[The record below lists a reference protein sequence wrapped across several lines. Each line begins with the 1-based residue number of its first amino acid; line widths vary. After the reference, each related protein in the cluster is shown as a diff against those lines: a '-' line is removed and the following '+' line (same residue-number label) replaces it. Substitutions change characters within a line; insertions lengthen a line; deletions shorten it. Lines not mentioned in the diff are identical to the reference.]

1 MAIHTTATI
10 HPSAIIEEG
19 AIIGKNCNVGAY
31 SIIGKNVELSKNVI
45 IKNHVVIE
53 SNTFVGQNS
62 LIDNHCLI
70 GSVPN
75 NIKSYDSNDNYLK
88 IGENCVFHTFVG
100 IDAGKTITE
109 IGNFCIFMGRSG
121 LGHDSKIMN
130 RVVFSPYSFAN
141 GNCVIHDN
149 CVLGANSTIHQNC
162 VMGTGSM
169 IGASSYSAK
178 NILPY
183 SIVTHNPSKLLGANL
198 VGMKR
203 NSISNKTTLKIHYA
217 YKSSNSV
224 DQIKSLLE
232 SYESSSQEIKTI
244 IDFIKTNTK
253 RGYAV

>member
-1 MAIHTTATI
+1 MAIHPTATI

-19 AIIGKNCNVGAY
+19 AIIGKNCTVGAY

-45 IKNHVVIE
+45 VKTHVVIE
-53 SNTFVGQNS
+53 SSTFVGQNS

-70 GSVPN
+70 GCVPN
-75 NIKSYDSNDNYLK
+75 NIKSYDSNNNYLE
-88 IGENCVFHTFVG
+88 IGTNCVFHTFVG

-109 IGNFCIFMGRSG
+109 IKNFCIFMGRSG

-130 RVVFSPYSFAN
+130 GVIFSPYSFAN
-141 GNCVIHDN
+141 GNCVMHDN

-162 VMGTGSM
+162 TMGTGSM
-169 IGASSYSAK
+169 IGAGSYSAK

-183 SIVTHNPSKLLGANL
+183 SMVTYNPSKLLGANL

-203 NSISNKTTLKIHYA
+203 KGISNKTALKIHHT

-224 DQIKSLLE
+224 DQIKSLLKP
-232 SYESSSQEIKTI
+232 YESSSCEIETI
-244 IDFIKTNTK
+244 IDFIKTSTK
-253 RGYAV
+253 RGYVI